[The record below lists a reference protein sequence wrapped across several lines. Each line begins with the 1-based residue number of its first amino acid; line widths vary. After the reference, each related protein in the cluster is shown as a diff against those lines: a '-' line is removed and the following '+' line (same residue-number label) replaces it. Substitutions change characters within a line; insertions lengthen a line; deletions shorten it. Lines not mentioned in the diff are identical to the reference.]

1 MKAAENRLLPAL
13 SSWTPGDG
21 PAAFDAEGL
30 AQAARR
36 VREPCVVV
44 QDRDSGRVGAGS
56 GGSATTSGPYA
67 LVAALPALWPEHLG
81 SRAFLE
87 AHACRF
93 PYVVGEM
100 AQGLTTARMVVEAHA
115 AGLLGFF
122 GAAGLPPAKVEAAI
136 DEIEAGVARHAGRD
150 PHAWGSNLIHSPSEP
165 DLEDAVVDLYLRRG
179 VRRVSASAYMALTPM
194 LVRFAASGLW
204 QDGAGRVHRRSF
216 VFGKISR
223 PETARAF
230 LLPPPAAM
238 LEALVREGKLTAD
251 EARLAARLPVATDL
265 TVEAD
270 SGGHT
275 DNQALPAV
283 FPTVKQLALACARE
297 LGLETPVRVGAA
309 GGLGTPDAVAAAFA
323 MGAAYV
329 LTGSVNQSAV
339 ESGLSLRGRQLL
351 AAARLG
357 DTTMAPA
364 ADMFEMGVKVQVL
377 KRGTLF
383 AQRAHKLYELYRAHP
398 SLEAIPAVERGK
410 LEREVLGGT
419 VEEMWASTR
428 AFFERRDPRQI
439 ARAEADPK
447 HKMALVFRAY
457 LGQAS
462 KWAMSGDEGRAL
474 DFQIWSGPA
483 LGAFNAWAQGSF
495 LEPLEARTVAQIAW
509 NLLEGAAVVTRAQQ
523 LRAAGCPVPDD
534 AFVFTPRPLVLVDDD
549 EVSATAARPPRG
561 PAAAGGRAAP
571 SLELQ

>member
-1 MKAAENRLLPAL
+1 MNTLLPSLAC
-13 SSWTPGDG
+13 WTPAEA
-21 PAAFDAEGL
+21 PAAFDPEGV
-30 AQAARR
+30 ARAARR
-36 VREPCVVV
+36 VRECCVVV
-44 QDRDSGRVGAGS
+44 QDQVGGRVGAGF
-56 GGSATTSGPYA
+56 GGAASPDGQHA
-67 LVAALPALWPEHLG
+67 LIAALPPLWPEHLG

-87 AHACRF
+87 AHSCRF

-100 AQGLTTARMVVEAHA
+100 AQGITTARMVVAAHQ

-122 GAAGLPPAKVEAAI
+122 GAAGLAPAKVEAAI
-136 DEIEAGVARHAGRD
+136 DEIRAGVSAHAGTD
-150 PHAWGSNLIHSPSEP
+150 PDAWGINLIHSPSEP
-165 DLEDAVVDLYLRRG
+165 DLEDAIVDLYLRRG

-194 LVRFAASGLW
+194 LVRFAATGLW
-204 QDGAGRVHRRSF
+204 QDGAGRIHRRSC

-230 LLPPPAAM
+230 LRPPPGDM
-238 LEALVREGKLTAD
+238 LEALVRAGQLSAD
-251 EARLAARLPVATDL
+251 EARLAARIPVATDV

-283 FPTVKQLALACARE
+283 FPTVKRLALETAAE

-339 ESGLSLRGRQLL
+339 ESGLSVRGRQLL
-351 AAARLG
+351 AQARLG

-383 AQRAHKLYELYRAHP
+383 AQRAHKLYEIYRSCP
-398 SLEAIPAVERGK
+398 SLEGIPAEERGK
-410 LEREVLGGT
+410 LEKDILGGT
-419 VEEMWASTR
+419 VEALWASTR
-428 AFFERRDPRQI
+428 AFFDKRDPRQI
-439 ARAEADPK
+439 DRAEADPK

-462 KWAMSGDEGRAL
+462 KWAIAGDEQRAL

-483 LGAFNAWAQGSF
+483 LGAFNAWVEGSF
-495 LEPLEARTVAQIAW
+495 LEPLEARTVSQIAL

-523 LRAAGCPVPDD
+523 LRAAGCPMPDQ
-534 AFVFTPRPLVLVDDD
+534 AFLFAPRPLTLVDTD
-549 EVSATAARPPRG
+549 ESSVAHAPVPRAPSSDGPRG
-561 PAAAGGRAAP
+561 AAP
-571 SLELQ
+571 LELQ

>member
-1 MKAAENRLLPAL
+1 MTPLLPSLA
-13 SSWTPGDG
+13 SFTPAEQ
-21 PAAFDAEGL
+21 PAAFDPEGL
-30 AQAARR
+30 VRATRR
-36 VREPCVVV
+36 VREACLVV
-44 QDRDSGRVGAGS
+44 QHKASGRVGAAF
-56 GGSATTSGPYA
+56 GGTASAAGEHA
-67 LVAALPALWPEHLG
+67 LVAALPPLWPEHLG

-87 AHACRF
+87 AHRCRF

-100 AQGLTTARMVVEAHA
+100 AQGITTARMVVAAHA
-115 AGLLGFF
+115 HGLLGFF
-122 GAAGLPPAKVEAAI
+122 GAAGLPPAKIEAAI
-136 DEIEAGVARHAGRD
+136 DEIQAGVAGHAGRD
-150 PHAWGSNLIHSPSEP
+150 PDSWGVNLIHSPNEP
-165 DLEDAVVDLYLRRG
+165 ELEDAVVDLYLRRG

-204 QDGAGRVHRRSF
+204 QDGSGRIHRTSC

-223 PETARAF
+223 PETAKHF
-230 LLPPPAAM
+230 LQPAPAAM
-238 LEALVREGKLTAD
+238 LEALVRDGKLTAL
-251 EARLAARLPVATDL
+251 EARLAARVPVATDL

-283 FPTVKQLALACARE
+283 FPTVKQLALRLGAE
-297 LGLETPVRVGAA
+297 LGLEAPVRVGAA
-309 GGLGTPDAVAAAFA
+309 GGLGTPDAVAAAFT

-383 AQRAHKLYELYRAHP
+383 AQRAHKLYELYRAWP
-398 SLEAIPAVERGK
+398 SLESIPPAERSK
-410 LEREVLGGT
+410 LERDILGGS
-419 VEEMWASTR
+419 VEELWASTR
-428 AFFERRDPRQI
+428 AFFERRDPRQLDK
-439 ARAEADPK
+439 AEADPK

-462 KWAMSGDEGRAL
+462 KWAIAGDEKRAL

-483 LGAFNAWAQGSF
+483 LGAFNAWVQGSP
-495 LEPLEARTVAQIAW
+495 LEPLEARTVGQIAN

-523 LRAAGCPVPDD
+523 LRAAGCPVPDE
-534 AFVFTPRPLVLVDDD
+534 AFLFSPRPLELVDDD
-549 EVSATAARPPRG
+549 DTTAGAECAPRAPARP
-561 PAAAGGRAAP
+561 ATT
-571 SLELQ
+571 LELQ

>member
-1 MKAAENRLLPAL
+1 MKPVDERLLPSLA
-13 SSWTPGDG
+13 SWTPGG
-21 PAAFDAEGL
+21 EPAAFDAEGL
-30 AQAARR
+30 ARAARR
-36 VREPCVVV
+36 VREPCLVV
-44 QDRDSGRVGAGS
+44 QDLASGRVGAAF
-56 GGSATTSGPYA
+56 GGDASSSGPCA
-67 LVAALPALWPEHLG
+67 LVAALPPLWPEHLG
-81 SRAFLE
+81 NRAFLE
-87 AHACRF
+87 AHGCRF

-100 AQGLTTARMVVEAHA
+100 AQGITTARMVVAAHQ
-115 AGLLGFF
+115 AGLLAFF
-122 GAAGLPPAKVEAAI
+122 GAAGLPPSKIEAAI
-136 DEIEAGVARHAGRD
+136 DEIQAGVATHSGRD
-150 PHAWGSNLIHSPSEP
+150 ADSWGVNLIHSPSEP
-165 DLEDAVVDLYLRRG
+165 ELEDAVVDLYVRRG

-204 QDGAGRVHRRSF
+204 QDGSGRIHRRTF

-230 LLPPPAAM
+230 LRPPPAAM
-238 LEALVREGKLTAD
+238 LESLVREGKLTAE
-251 EARLAARLPVATDL
+251 EARLAARIPVATDL

-283 FPTVKQLALACARE
+283 FPTVKQLALHCAAE
-297 LGLETPVRVGAA
+297 LGMEHPVRVGAA

-323 MGAAYV
+323 MGASYV

-364 ADMFEMGVKVQVL
+364 ADMFELGVKVQVL

-383 AQRAHKLYELYRAHP
+383 AQRAHKLYELYRAWP
-398 SLEAIPAVERGK
+398 SLEAIPAAERSK
-410 LEREVLGGT
+410 LERDILGGS
-419 VEEMWASTR
+419 VEQLWSSTR

-439 ARAEADPK
+439 EKAEADPK

-462 KWAMSGDEGRAL
+462 KWAIAGDEKRAL

-483 LGAFNAWAQGSF
+483 LGAFNAWVQGSF
-495 LEPLEARTVAQIAW
+495 MEPIEARTVAQIAW
-509 NLLEGAAVVTRAQQ
+509 NLLEGAAVVTRAAA
-523 LRAAGCPVPDD
+523 LRAVGCPVPDL
-534 AFVFTPRPLVLVDDD
+534 AFLFTPRPLQLVDVDD
-549 EVSATAARPPRG
+549 VGAAHEPSLRGPSGDGARGATA
-561 PAAAGGRAAP
+561 
-571 SLELQ
+571 LELQ